1 MINRSLAPLKSTLL
15 IFEADTNIF
24 LKLTRKETDAGMT
37 TLPASVSSSFITRTG
52 HTSAV
57 FKSNS
62 MMKAAESQ
70 RESALLAKL
79 FEDDR
84 TPETNSHERTTTKC
98 K

>member
-1 MINRSLAPLKSTLL
+1 MF

-24 LKLTRKETDAGMT
+24 LKLTWKQTDAGMT
-37 TLPASVSSSFITRTG
+37 TLPASVSSSFITGTG
-52 HTSAV
+52 HNPAV

-62 MMKAAESQ
+62 MTKAAESQ

-84 TPETNSHERTTTKC
+84 TPHERTTTKC